1 VSESELAENLI
12 ERVAETHGQYP
23 APAYAFVLAA
33 LEYCQLRR
41 PVRGH
46 ISGDTLA
53 LGCRDFALEQFGLTS
68 RTVLSHWGIR
78 RTQDLGSMVYHLI
91 EVGLLAQQPE
101 DRIEDFDDV
110 FDFAEAFEHGYPWV
124 GVQRNG
130 GGQSSAEAGRGS

>member
-1 VSESELAENLI
+1 MSESEPAENLI
-12 ERVAETHGQYP
+12 ERVAETHGRYP

-53 LGCRDFALEQFGLTS
+53 LACRDFALEHFGLTS
-68 RTVLSHWGIR
+68 RTVLSHWGVS

-101 DRIEDFDDV
+101 DRIEDFDDEGW
-110 FDFAEAFEHGYPWV
+110 D
-124 GVQRNG
+124 
-130 GGQSSAEAGRGS
+130 